1 MHSCGEGE
9 RVRVGFIPIMLVEK
23 GGEVLVRNGI
33 IINIRQETSQNA
45 FRGIIELYRSLVL
58 AVIQVAVI
66 I

>member
-1 MHSCGEGE
+1 M
-9 RVRVGFIPIMLVEK
+9 RVGFIPIMLVEK